1 MLMQTASELFARRG
15 IDAVSL
21 NEINRS
27 AGQRNTSAMHYH
39 FGSKEGLLQAIVYE
53 HYADIDNQINAGL
66 DAWEAL
72 PPAERTTRELLRT
85 LVAPFSDQLTTTEG
99 INYLLIVRQLLLKSS
114 DMLFLGHPEGK
125 DSARP
130 RIFSMFLKIT
140 TDVPREVRPTRV
152 VLGAGLIFNSLAT
165 YAQAAEAGDQ
175 LFSGSRELFVSN
187 LLDNLEALL
196 TSRPS
201 EETLEILEG

>member
-1 MLMQTASELFARRG
+1 MGLPDGTLDLAS
-15 IDAVSL
+15 
-21 NEINRS
+21 
-27 AGQRNTSAMHYH
+27 
-39 FGSKEGLLQAIVYE
+39 LLD
-53 HYADIDNQINAGL
+53 HDIDNGPVVQVVTIREVRR
-66 DAWEAL
+66 D
-72 PPAERTTRELLRT
+72 PAIKMVPAFGQFLFKYLEDGVLAEN
-85 LVAPFSDQLTTTEG
+85 PFSSLDQRGVGRLVQLATTEG

-125 DSARP
+125 DSARL

-165 YAQAAEAGDQ
+165 YAQAAEAGDK

-201 EETLEILEG
+201 KETLDILDG